1 MKNKTKKI
9 LLIITSI
16 CVIIIFFV
24 YVSQVLWAHR
34 NGFFVP
40 DYKKIELTATLAKSA
55 LEPDDYN
62 IIFRQ
67 TGLGRS
73 AVEHLLTQGDV
84 GKSTIV
90 DYQQSFF
97 APKKAKCAP
106 MLGWFTREDILVDD
120 NGERTYGPEFISVQP
135 GDIIITLATHSLG
148 WNHGHSAIV
157 IDENTTLE
165 SRVLGQNSTF
175 ANLDFWRT
183 YANYIVLRVKDI
195 SSQLAEAVV
204 EFSKQYLFDTPYRLT
219 AGLVGEKAIAQESN
233 SFGLQCAYLVWYAWQ
248 NFEVDLDSDGGRLVS
263 PLDILLSDRV
273 EVVQIYGINPN
284 LFIE

>member
-1 MKNKTKKI
+1 MKI
-9 LLIITSI
+9 
-16 CVIIIFFV
+16 
-24 YVSQVLWAHR
+24 
-34 NGFFVP
+34 
-40 DYKKIELTATLAKSA
+40 DLTATLAKSV

-73 AVEHLLTQGDV
+73 AVDHLLTQGDV

-120 NGERTYGPEFISVQP
+120 NGERTYGPELISVQP

-219 AGLVGEKAIAQESN
+219 AGLVGEKAIALESN

>member
-1 MKNKTKKI
+1 MHDGPKSIRQQIELICKEFK
-9 LLIITSI
+9 LLKP
-16 CVIIIFFV
+16 
-24 YVSQVLWAHR
+24 
-34 NGFFVP
+34 GFFV
-40 DYKKIELTATLAKSA
+40 DTDLELGYGISIAVPLSDAVVDEIL
-55 LEPDDYN
+55 LENKPTHSYFHHYRTVNFYLDRCMLE
-62 IIFRQ
+62 I
-67 TGLGRS
+67 GLLLESNGYRYMPIGASQSIPTVSDPKGYHGRYS
-73 AVEHLLTQGDV
+73 H
-84 GKSTIV
+84 
-90 DYQQSFF
+90 
-97 APKKAKCAP
+97 KKAACLSE
-106 MLGWFTREDILVDD
+106 MCIRD
-120 NGERTYGPEFISVQP
+120 S
-135 GDIIITLATHSLG
+135 
-148 WNHGHSAIV
+148 
-157 IDENTTLE
+157 
-165 SRVLGQNSTF
+165 
-175 ANLDFWRT
+175 FWRT